1 MKTVVAIA
9 AVAGAAAVSSAD
21 VGGFSFVAPTQVVEG
36 STFQVDLVAT
46 GDEPNA
52 IVAFNVQIDAAGAAG
67 VSAPTA
73 ADFNAALFAFNTFAG
88 AGDFDASGGTNVF
101 AKASLDSGAI
111 LFSFDVTAGA
121 AGSTIDLSSAA
132 GTVDALST
140 LAYGLDVG
148 FFLDDTPYGTVN
160 FGSAS
165 VRVIP
170 TPGVAGLLGL
180 SGLAVARRRR

>member
-1 MKTVVAIA
+1 LLFHHDLTTSGGHADPESSPD
-9 AVAGAAAVSSAD
+9 AV
-21 VGGFSFVAPTQVVEG
+21 
-36 STFQVDLVAT
+36 
-46 GDEPNA
+46 
-52 IVAFNVQIDAAGAAG
+52 GAAG

-73 ADFNAALFAFNTFAG
+73 ADFNAALFASNTFAG

-101 AKASLDSGAI
+101 AQQSLPSGSV

-121 AGSTIDLSSAA
+121 AGSSIELSSAA

-140 LAYGLDVG
+140 LAHGVIDSSG
-148 FFLDDTPYGTVN
+148 FFFIDTPYGTVN